1 MNDMINK
8 VAQDYM
14 DEKFEESLKVVAES
28 IDSYV
33 GIVND
38 TSSKQYDDF
47 NQNLKTA
54 FGERIE

>member
-1 MNDMINK
+1 
-8 VAQDYM
+8 M
-14 DEKFEESLKVVAES
+14 DEKFEDALNQVANS

-47 NQNLKTA
+47 NTNLKKAFGQNLL
-54 FGERIE
+54 